1 MTSKLSILYELRERL
16 VQFYARHGL
25 YVRLLTRFLAAFI
38 MVTAIHSQTGFAAFL
53 DNVPMRLL
61 TALVCSV
68 LPWSIM
74 TFVLGLILVYEML
87 KVSLIVALVA
97 LVLLIIMLL
106 LNVIFA
112 PGCEMIV
119 FLVPAAFFLKIP
131 FLVPILAGLCAP
143 LTSIL
148 PLIFGLIIY
157 YLNSYVTGAAGI
169 LSDATGAEDAIQ
181 KFMNLIQGIANNRE
195 AIIIIASF
203 VVTTVV
209 VFLIRTMFIDY
220 AWYLAILI
228 GAVADIVLILF
239 GRVGS
244 NSSMTA
250 GFIIGSSLVSVLIA
264 MIVQFLR
271 IAADFKH
278 SELAQFE
285 DDEYYYYVKAVPK
298 VHISVTPL
306 KAGRSIKDA
315 LRGAAK
321 NGKKDDAPVRGISD
335 QDSDD

>member
-1 MTSKLSILYELRERL
+1 MTSRLSILYELRERL

-25 YVRLLTRFLAAFI
+25 YVRLLTRFLAAYI
-38 MVTAIHSQTGFAAFL
+38 MVTAIHSQTGYAEFL
-53 DNVPMRLL
+53 DSILMRLL

-74 TFVLGLILVYEML
+74 TFVLGLILVYEMF
-87 KVSLIVALVA
+87 KVSLIVSMVA
-97 LVLLIIMLL
+97 LVLLLIMLL

-119 FLVPAAFFLKIP
+119 FLVPAAFFLKVP
-131 FLVPILAGLCAP
+131 FLVPLLAGLCAP

-157 YLNSYVTGAAGI
+157 YMNSYVKGAAGI
-169 LSDATGAEDAIQ
+169 LSDATGAEEAIQ
-181 KFMNLIQGIANNRE
+181 KFMSLIQGIVNNRE
-195 AIIIIASF
+195 AVIIIASF

-228 GAVADIVLILF
+228 GAVANIVLILF
-239 GRVGS
+239 GKVGS
-244 NSSMTA
+244 SSSMTTA
-250 GFIIGSSLVSVLIA
+250 YIIGSSLVSVLIA
-264 MIVQFLR
+264 MVVQFLR

-298 VHISVTPL
+298 VHISVAPL
-306 KAGRSIKDA
+306 RPSKAVKDSQ
-315 LRGAAK
+315 RGQDGLNDDTLTRDLAED
-321 NGKKDDAPVRGISD
+321 KDE
-335 QDSDD
+335 